1 MIDLIK
7 PSTGVTLALLAALA
21 LQPAAPGLAALPAS
35 LEVVGQ
41 NGLGNRG
48 MNSAL
53 ALADKCAYVGS
64 RADAAPLVV
73 DISNPAAPAVVG
85 QLGAHPG
92 STPREL
98 RAVASQRELAVMFY
112 SLNSGPNTF
121 DFYRWESDCRNPV
134 LVGHYDFGA
143 HIPHE
148 FYLWQD
154 PQRASRV
161 LLFVA
166 MFGASGSALNVL
178 DVSDFAHP
186 ALMGAWSVPVGS
198 GSPPLHS
205 IALSADGRT
214 AYLSLW
220 TGGLVLAD
228 VSEFTGGT
236 SGATVHVVT
245 PASGRYRTP
254 PGNVHSAVPVP
265 GQAEV
270 LTTDE
275 RYPVPYGQGCP
286 YGTAHVVSVSD
297 PANPQPLGTLAVPEN
312 SPASCASAPADTW
325 TSHNPTLTTHLAL
338 VSWYSAGLQVFG
350 LDDPAHPQRLAEL
363 RPSGVRPNLRDVQ
376 LGTSDSMTWSY
387 PVIAQGLIY
396 VVDINQGLLVLRY
409 HGAHEDE
416 IAKLPFAEGNSNV
429 LTSLAAPAPA
439 ASSSATPQATALP
452 TPSPRSRATGA
463 GIRTGLAVAALVVAA
478 ALAAVAVAVVRA
490 RRRGRGP
497 VA

>member
-1 MIDLIK
+1 MR
-7 PSTGVTLALLAALA
+7 VTRVAVILLAVLV
-21 LQPAAPGLAALPAS
+21 LQPATPALAALPAS

-41 NGLGNRG
+41 NALNSRG

-53 ALADKCAYVGS
+53 TLADTCAYVGS

-73 DISNPAAPAVVG
+73 DIANPAAPLVVG
-85 QLGAHPG
+85 QLTAHPG

-98 RAVASQRELAVMFY
+98 RAVASLREIAVMFY
-112 SLNSGPNTF
+112 SLNGGPNGL
-121 DFYRWESDCRNPV
+121 DFYRWEADCRTPA
-134 LVGHYDFGA
+134 LVGHYDFGT
-143 HIPHE
+143 HSPHE

-154 PQRASRV
+154 PQRPSRV

-166 MFGASGSALNVL
+166 MFGASGGALNVL
-178 DVSDFAHP
+178 DISDAARP
-186 ALMGAWSVPVGS
+186 ALMGAWSVPAGY

-214 AYLSLW
+214 AFLSLW
-220 TGGLVLAD
+220 TGGLALAD
-228 VSEFTGGT
+228 ASEFTGGT
-236 SGATVHVVT
+236 SGATLHVVT
-245 PASGRYRTP
+245 PAAGRYRTP

-265 GQAEV
+265 GQAAV

-275 RYPVPYGQGCP
+275 RYPAPFGQGCP
-286 YGTAHVVSVSD
+286 YGTAHVVDVSN
-297 PANPQPLGTLAVPEN
+297 PANPQPIGTLAVPEN
-312 SPASCASAPADTW
+312 NPSSCSAAPAGTW

-338 VSWYSAGLQVFG
+338 LSWYSAGLQMFG

-363 RPSGVRPNLRDVQ
+363 RPAGVRPKLRDVQ

-387 PVIAQGLIY
+387 PVIAHGFIY

-416 IAKLPFAEGNSNV
+416 IANLTFAEGNSN
-429 LTSLAAPAPA
+429 LNTSL
-439 ASSSATPQATALP
+439 QATAPPASTSP
-452 TPSPRSRATGA
+452 TPHATKAPTPGPTSRTS
-463 GIRTGLAVAALVVAA
+463 RTGGWNGVLIAALFVAAVLA
-478 ALAAVAVAVVRA
+478 ALFVAVVRA

-497 VA
+497 GT